1 MTTHNPSGTAEAASA
16 PHYQGRPSH
25 AASDPRLPAHAPFYF
40 VQLTDLHIRAP
51 GVLAYRKVDTAHY
64 LRQAVAHVLTLDP
77 APAAVVVTGDLV
89 DKGSIDEYRH
99 LQTLLAPLPMPVF
112 MLVGNHDERAGLRA
126 VFDAPYLR
134 EGGEFVQYAV
144 DIGGSDGSDGAA
156 PCRPVRLIALDTLAP
171 GHSGGV
177 LCDKRLAWFEAALE
191 NARGLPVVVALHHP
205 PFVTGIGHMDEAVL
219 DAAGSARL
227 ADIIA
232 RHPNVERIIAGHLHR
247 EIHARFGGTIV
258 STAGST
264 AHQVCLDLRDAAPSA
279 FTMEPPTAVLHRW
292 QPSPGLP
299 ADSRTGLNGGLVSHL
314 SYLAHYDGPY
324 PFHEADGGLIDQ

>member
-1 MTTHNPSGTAEAASA
+1 MTPHDATVPADAAPVTQSADHAPRATH
-16 PHYQGRPSH
+16 
-25 AASDPRLPAHAPFYF
+25 DPRLPAHSPFYF

-64 LRQAVAHVLTLDP
+64 LRQAVAHVSTLNP

-89 DKGSIDEYRH
+89 DQGSVAEYQH
-99 LQTLLAPLPMPVF
+99 LQALLAPLPMPIF
-112 MLVGNHDERAGLRA
+112 LLVGNHDGREGLRA

-134 EGGEFVQYAV
+134 QNGEFVQYTV
-144 DIGGSDGSDGAA
+144 DIGGNDGSNGA
-156 PCRPVRLIALDTLAP
+156 PQCKPVRLIALDTLEP
-171 GHSGGV
+171 GRSGGF
-177 LCDKRLAWFEAALE
+177 LCEARLAWFETALE

-219 DAAGSARL
+219 DAASSARL
-227 ADIIA
+227 AEIIA
-232 RHPNVERIIAGHLHR
+232 RHPNVERVIAGHLHR

-292 QPSPGLP
+292 QPAPGLP
-299 ADSRTGLNGGLVSHL
+299 VDPRTDLNGGLVSHL

-324 PFHEADGGLIDQ
+324 PFHDANGALIDQ